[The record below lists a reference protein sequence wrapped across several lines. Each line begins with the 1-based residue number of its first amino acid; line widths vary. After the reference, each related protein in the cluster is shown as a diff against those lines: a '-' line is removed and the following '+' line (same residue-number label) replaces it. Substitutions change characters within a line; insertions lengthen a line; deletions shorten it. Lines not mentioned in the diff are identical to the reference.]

1 MTNALLLMI
10 SVVMNVVASA
20 FNNLFGK
27 KFIKSNTD
35 ITRLMIFSSL
45 FSVITFVIIALFTGG
60 LRLPSLYTVL
70 MGVLF
75 GMIFVGFSLC
85 NYRALAL
92 GSLAYTSLF
101 SSCGMVL
108 SVAFSVVW
116 FHESVDVFQIIGVI
130 LILIMF
136 YFNANPKKNEQISV
150 KWLLLA
156 LLVFLLNGSFGI
168 MQRLFQAY
176 TPDGEP
182 QMAEFLITAFLF
194 TAIASFAVVAKSEK
208 SVAKVFDFDK
218 RIIAVAVATGIGTA
232 LNHRINLYL
241 SGVMPSII
249 FFPIANGACV
259 VLCTVVSAV
268 VFKEK
273 YNIKQYVGLGL
284 GVAAILLLSGIMN
297 NFIKL

>member
-1 MTNALLLMI
+1 MTNTLLLI
-10 SVVMNVVASA
+10 VTVIANSVGSA

-27 KFIKSNTD
+27 KFVKSNTD
-35 ITRLMIFSSL
+35 ITRLMMFSSL
-45 FSVITFVIIALFTGG
+45 FSIVTFVIVALFNGG
-60 LRLPSLYTVL
+60 LHMPSLYTVL

-75 GMIFVGFSLC
+75 GMILVGFSLC
-85 NYRALAL
+85 NYRALAI
-92 GSLAYTSLF
+92 GSFAYTSLF
-101 SSCGMVL
+101 ASCGMVL

-136 YFNANPKKNEQISV
+136 YFNANPKKNEQVSV
-150 KWLLLA
+150 KWLVFA
-156 LLVFLLNGSFGI
+156 LLVFILNGSFGI

-194 TAIASFAVVAKSEK
+194 TAIASFAVVAKSKK

-218 RIIAVAVATGIGTA
+218 RIIAVAVVVGICTA
-232 LNHRINLYL
+232 LTHRINLYL
-241 SGVMPSII
+241 SGAMPSII
-249 FFPIANGACV
+249 FFPIANGASV
-259 VLCTVVSAV
+259 VLCAVISAI

-273 YNIKQYVGLGL
+273 YNAKQYVGLGF
-284 GVAAILLLSGIMN
+284 GIAAILLLSGIMN
-297 NFIKL
+297 NFIKI